1 MPSAELS
8 LPTHLLAGGGP
19 STPDP
24 RVLRALTTPLIGQFD
39 PDFTAVMDDVVQLAR
54 ATFLT
59 ESPHCFA
66 VSAMA
71 SGGLEAVFNTLL
83 EGDAVA
89 IGGSPAFVNATAEI
103 VRRCGGQPVPVDA
116 QAAYVVVPFVDPF
129 SGMALDLPA
138 FVESM
143 HARGSKVIVDATAAL
158 GARELRVDDWRI
170 DACVAG
176 CDYALGAP
184 SGLSL
189 VTYSPAINARMLQRR
204 APPKTSYLDLLQLQ
218 AYWSPERLN
227 HHTAPTSLVYGLR
240 EALRLVHAEG
250 LHERWARHRRVAFAL
265 RAGLAALDL
274 DVGGEPPATTVT
286 LPAGVD
292 AATAGA
298 KLRDH
303 FGVHVRHSAPRTWT
317 IGLLGA
323 DARLDAALRVL
334 SAVEAVLSQSGAVS
348 AALGAYGTA

>member
-1 MPSAELS
+1 MPMADLD
-8 LPTHLLAGGGP
+8 LPSRLLAGGGP
-19 STPDP
+19 GAPDP
-24 RVLRALTTPLIGQFD
+24 RVLRAMALPVIGQFD
-39 PDFTAVMDDVVQLAR
+39 PEFTSIMDDVMELAR
-54 ATFLT
+54 RTFLT
-59 ESPHCFA
+59 GNVRCFP
-66 VSAMA
+66 VSGLAA
-71 SGGLEAVFNTLL
+71 AGLEALLNTLIEPGDRL
-83 EGDAVA
+83 AIEGGPDFVA
-89 IGGSPAFVNATAEI
+89 DTGDVARRYGAE
-103 VRRCGGQPVPVDA
+103 
-116 QAAYVVVPFVDPF
+116 VVPFDAPSPKLVVV
-129 SGMALDLPA
+129 SGQLNVRELAAAAHAHGAKLV
-138 FVESM
+138 VE
-143 HARGSKVIVDATAAL
+143 ATPIL
-158 GARELRVDDWRI
+158 GACELRVDDWGI

-176 CDYALGAP
+176 VDHAIGAP
-184 SGLSL
+184 SGMAL
-189 VTYSPAINARMLQRR
+189 VTYSAEVEASMHARR
-204 APPKTSYLDLLQLQ
+204 APPKTSYLDLLQLE

-250 LHERWARHRRVAFAL
+250 LHGRWARHRRVAFAL